1 MDPLRTNSQ
10 ASIGLLI
17 GMAVVAPAETPP
29 AEAVAA
35 AVTGVL
41 EPAVVPAQ
49 VVRENV
55 SPLNMDDDSTI
66 PKNLRSHL
74 NKKAGSKW
82 SPVKTDDGRRQKQQ
96 IQNMHRMRS
105 LGLCLH
111 SLFLIIKCG
120 FRRNYQQQRSL

>member
-1 MDPLRTNSQ
+1 MYTVHTVTMDPLRTSTNSP
-10 ASIGLLI
+10 ASIGSLI

-41 EPAVVPAQ
+41 EPAVVPARAQ
-49 VVRENV
+49 TRVVRENV

-82 SPVKTDDGRRQKQQ
+82 SPEKTDDGRRKKKNKSKICKGGGACTDYAFTAYFQ
-96 IQNMHRMRS
+96 
-105 LGLCLH
+105 
-111 SLFLIIKCG
+111 
-120 FRRNYQQQRSL
+120 